1 MAEEIRADDAPERA
15 LQLEQLQLG
24 NEKLRQE
31 LASLRSR
38 RPWYGALAQ
47 MVPMITVLLAMAGF
61 FWGMLQY
68 RWEQGKNRETA
79 EREFMK
85 PWLESQ
91 RDIYSQA
98 LAAAATIPN
107 TEDEKT
113 RKQAT
118 EEFWRLYEG
127 KMVLV
132 ETTKVSDAM
141 MAFGNCL
148 TVRNSCSKQDM
159 NNLCLS
165 LGTAMADSMALTAK
179 MTYNEFAANQFHYS
193 SGSR

>member
-1 MAEEIRADDAPERA
+1 MGEGIGPAETPERA

-31 LASLRSR
+31 LASLRSGK
-38 RPWYGALAQ
+38 PWYGALAQ
-47 MVPMITVLLAMAGF
+47 MVPMITVLLALAGF

-107 TEDEKT
+107 TEDPKT

-132 ETTKVSDAM
+132 ETKDVSDQM
-141 MAFGNCL
+141 MAFGYCL
-148 TVRNSCSKQDM
+148 DGTEDCNKREM
-159 NNLCLS
+159 NKRCLN
-165 LGTAMADSMALTAK
+165 LGTAMANSMALTAK
-179 MTYNEFAANQFHYS
+179 MTYKEFADNQFHYS

>member
-1 MAEEIRADDAPERA
+1 MGEAIQAVDAPERG
-15 LQLEQLQLG
+15 LQLEQLRLG
-24 NEKLRQE
+24 NEKLREE

-38 RPWYGALAQ
+38 KPWYGALAQ
-47 MVPMITVLLAMAGF
+47 MVPMITVLLALAGF
-61 FWGMLQY
+61 LWGMLQY

-91 RDIYSQA
+91 REIYSQA

-107 TEDEKT
+107 TEDAKT

-132 ETTKVSDAM
+132 ETKNVSERMMDIGYCLDGTK
-141 MAFGNCL
+141 
-148 TVRNSCSKQDM
+148 TCSKDDM
-159 NNLCLS
+159 NGLCLK
-165 LGTAMADSMALTAK
+165 LGTAMANSMALTAK
-179 MTYNEFAANQFHYS
+179 MTYKEFADNQFHYS